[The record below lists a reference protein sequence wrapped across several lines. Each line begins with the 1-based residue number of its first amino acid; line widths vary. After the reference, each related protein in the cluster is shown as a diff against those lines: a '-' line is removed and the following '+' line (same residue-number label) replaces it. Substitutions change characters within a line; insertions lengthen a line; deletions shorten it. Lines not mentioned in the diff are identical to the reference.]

1 MRNRVIFSCI
11 VALVI
16 SLFSVNLA
24 AQVVPKSIREGGPD
38 AALRDKKNAWTV
50 GIVGGLL
57 SGTYMRF
64 VDEMASVLNDGDN
77 LRILPIVSYGAASN
91 LDDLLYLRGVDAAV
105 TQSDVFEYFRTE
117 RKTPNLER
125 RVQYIIRLPL
135 SELHI
140 LARNDVQSLEDL
152 RGKKVNFGPAGT
164 GASLTGTIVFQR
176 LGINVEQVLIDQPTA
191 LQKLQS
197 GQVDAIAR
205 VIPKPIDFFS
215 TIPANA
221 GLHLVNIP
229 FTKTFEDLYT
239 LGEFTKQG
247 YPNLLQGQDRIDTIA
262 VPAVLAV
269 FNWPK
274 NTDRYAKVS
283 RFIEYLFTRWDTL
296 QHPPYHPKWR
306 DVNFA
311 ATVPGWT
318 RFSVAEDML
327 QQIQAQQQ
335 QKQQQRTDFDT
346 FVSRQPTIYDADPNS
361 KDVQDVRYARPVLS
375 GLAAI
380 VQASIGD
387 KTREERRRRV
397 LWKRSAT
404 WQSSAQSFAPHRAKV
419 RALDG
424 CTPGAAHFL
433 LGRFS
438 SSMSRMPLHISWYSR
453 SRHCN
458 GALALGGRISIAA
471 VSLHWAMRFLAS

>member
-1 MRNRVIFSCI
+1 MRNRVILASV
-11 VALVI
+11 VALAI
-16 SLFSVNLA
+16 GLFSFNLA
-24 AQVVPKSIREGGPD
+24 AQVIPRSIQEGGTD
-38 AALRDKKNAWTV
+38 AALREKKNAWTV
-50 GIVGGLL
+50 GIAGGLL

-105 TQSDVFEYFRTE
+105 TQSDVFEYFRTQ
-117 RKTPNLER
+117 RKTPNLEH
-125 RVQYIIRLPL
+125 RVQYVIRLPI

-176 LGINVEQVLIDQPTA
+176 LGINVDQVMIDQPTA

-205 VIPKPIDFFS
+205 VIPKPIDFFGK
-215 TIPANA
+215 IPQNS

-229 FTKTFEDLYT
+229 FTKKFEDLYT
-239 LGEFTKQG
+239 LGEFTKQD

-269 FNWPK
+269 FNWQK
-274 NTDRYAKVS
+274 NTDRYNRVE
-283 RFIEYLFTRWDTL
+283 RFIEYLFSRWDTL

-306 DVNFA
+306 DVNLA

-318 RFSVAEDML
+318 RFSAAEQLL
-327 QQIQAQQQ
+327 QQMQAQQQQQMQAQQQQ
-335 QKQQQRTDFDT
+335 QKQQQRAAFET
-346 FVSRQPTIYDADPNS
+346 FLSNQPKMPVSDADREDLFR
-361 KDVQDVRYARPVLS
+361 KFLQW
-375 GLAAI
+375 
-380 VQASIGD
+380 QAQ
-387 KTREERRRRV
+387 E
-397 LWKRSAT
+397 
-404 WQSSAQSFAPHRAKV
+404 QHR
-419 RALDG
+419 
-424 CTPGAAHFL
+424 
-433 LGRFS
+433 
-438 SSMSRMPLHISWYSR
+438 
-453 SRHCN
+453 
-458 GALALGGRISIAA
+458 
-471 VSLHWAMRFLAS
+471 

>member
-1 MRNRVIFSCI
+1 MRNRVILASV
-11 VALVI
+11 VALAI
-16 SLFSVNLA
+16 GLFSFNLA
-24 AQVVPKSIREGGPD
+24 AQVIPRSIQEGGTD
-38 AALRDKKNAWTV
+38 AALREKKNAWTV
-50 GIVGGLL
+50 GIAGGLL

-105 TQSDVFEYFRTE
+105 TQSDVFEYFRTQ
-117 RKTPNLER
+117 RKTPNLEH
-125 RVQYIIRLPL
+125 RVQYVIRLPI

-176 LGINVEQVLIDQPTA
+176 LGINVDQVLIDQPTA
-191 LQKLQS
+191 LQKLQA

-205 VIPKPIDFFS
+205 VIPKPIDFFGK
-215 TIPANA
+215 IPANS

-239 LGEFTKQG
+239 LGEFTKQD

-269 FNWPK
+269 FNWQK
-274 NTDRYAKVS
+274 NTDRYNRVE
-283 RFIEYLFTRWDTL
+283 RFIEYLFSRWDTL

-306 DVNFA
+306 DVNLA

-318 RFSVAEDML
+318 RFSAAEQLL
-327 QQIQAQQQ
+327 QQMQAQQQ
-335 QKQQQRTDFDT
+335 QKQQQRAAFET
-346 FVSRQPTIYDADPNS
+346 FLGNQPKMPASDADREDLFR
-361 KDVQDVRYARPVLS
+361 KFLQW
-375 GLAAI
+375 
-380 VQASIGD
+380 QAQ
-387 KTREERRRRV
+387 E
-397 LWKRSAT
+397 
-404 WQSSAQSFAPHRAKV
+404 QHR
-419 RALDG
+419 
-424 CTPGAAHFL
+424 
-433 LGRFS
+433 
-438 SSMSRMPLHISWYSR
+438 
-453 SRHCN
+453 
-458 GALALGGRISIAA
+458 
-471 VSLHWAMRFLAS
+471 

>member
-1 MRNRVIFSCI
+1 MRNRVIFCCI
-11 VALVI
+11 AALVV

-24 AQVVPKSIREGGPD
+24 AQVVPKSIREGGPE

-57 SGTYMRF
+57 SGSYMRL

-125 RVQYIIRLPL
+125 RVQYIIRLPI

-140 LARNDVQSLEDL
+140 LARNEVQSLEDL

-215 TIPANA
+215 
-221 GLHLVNIP
+221 
-229 FTKTFEDLYT
+229 
-239 LGEFTKQG
+239 
-247 YPNLLQGQDRIDTIA
+247 
-262 VPAVLAV
+262 
-269 FNWPK
+269 
-274 NTDRYAKVS
+274 
-283 RFIEYLFTRWDTL
+283 
-296 QHPPYHPKWR
+296 
-306 DVNFA
+306 
-311 ATVPGWT
+311 
-318 RFSVAEDML
+318 
-327 QQIQAQQQ
+327 
-335 QKQQQRTDFDT
+335 
-346 FVSRQPTIYDADPNS
+346 
-361 KDVQDVRYARPVLS
+361 KDS
-375 GLAAI
+375 G
-380 VQASIGD
+380 
-387 KTREERRRRV
+387 
-397 LWKRSAT
+397 
-404 WQSSAQSFAPHRAKV
+404 
-419 RALDG
+419 
-424 CTPGAAHFL
+424 
-433 LGRFS
+433 
-438 SSMSRMPLHISWYSR
+438 
-453 SRHCN
+453 
-458 GALALGGRISIAA
+458 
-471 VSLHWAMRFLAS
+471 

>member
-1 MRNRVIFSCI
+1 MAPRGPQSAGLGQYMRNRVILAGV
-11 VALVI
+11 VALVVG
-16 SLFSVNLA
+16 LFSFNLA
-24 AQVVPKSIREGGPD
+24 AQVIPRSIQEGGPD
-38 AALRDKKNAWTV
+38 SALRDKKNAWTV

-105 TQSDVFEYFRTE
+105 TQSDVFEYFRKE

-125 RVQYIIRLPL
+125 RVQYVIRLPI

-176 LGINVEQVLIDQPTA
+176 LGINVEQVNIDQPTA

-205 VIPKPIDFFS
+205 VIPKPIDFFAK
-215 TIPANA
+215 IPQNS

-239 LGEFTKQG
+239 LGEFTKQE

-269 FNWPK
+269 FNWPR
-274 NTDRYAKVS
+274 NTDRYNRVE
-283 RFIEYLFTRWDTL
+283 RFIEYLFSRWDTL

-306 DVNFA
+306 DVNLA

-318 RFSVAEDML
+318 RFSVAEQLL
-327 QQIQAQQQ
+327 QQMAMQQQ
-335 QKQQQRTDFDT
+335 QTQQQRASFET
-346 FVSRQPTIYDADPNS
+346 FLSNQPKMPVSDADREDLFR
-361 KDVQDVRYARPVLS
+361 KFLQW
-375 GLAAI
+375 
-380 VQASIGD
+380 QANGQ
-387 KTREERRRRV
+387 RR
-397 LWKRSAT
+397 
-404 WQSSAQSFAPHRAKV
+404 
-419 RALDG
+419 
-424 CTPGAAHFL
+424 
-433 LGRFS
+433 
-438 SSMSRMPLHISWYSR
+438 
-453 SRHCN
+453 
-458 GALALGGRISIAA
+458 
-471 VSLHWAMRFLAS
+471 

>member
-1 MRNRVIFSCI
+1 VQVWGVKMRNRVVFAC
-11 VALVI
+11 VMALAI
-16 SLFSVNLA
+16 GSFSVNLA
-24 AQVVPKSIREGGPD
+24 AQVVPKSIREGGTD
-38 AALRDKKNAWTV
+38 AALRERKNAWTV
-50 GIVGGLL
+50 GIAGGLL

-105 TQSDVFEYFRTE
+105 TQSDVFEYFRTQ

-125 RVQYIIRLPL
+125 RVQYIIRLPIA
-135 SELHI
+135 ELHI

-205 VIPKPIDFFS
+205 VIPKPIDFFGK
-215 TIPANA
+215 IPQSS

-239 LGEFTKQG
+239 LGEFNKQD

-274 NTDRYAKVS
+274 NTDRYAKVD
-283 RFIEYLFTRWDTL
+283 RFIQYLFSRWDAL

-306 DVNFA
+306 DVNLA

-318 RFSVAEDML
+318 RFSAADEQL

-335 QKQQQRTDFDT
+335 QKQQQRADFDT
-346 FVSRQPTIYDADPNS
+346 FLSHQPRMPANDAD
-361 KDVQDVRYARPVLS
+361 
-375 GLAAI
+375 
-380 VQASIGD
+380 
-387 KTREERRRRV
+387 REELFR
-397 LWKRSAT
+397 KFIQ
-404 WQSSAQSFAPHRAKV
+404 WQAQAQAR
-419 RALDG
+419 D
-424 CTPGAAHFL
+424 
-433 LGRFS
+433 
-438 SSMSRMPLHISWYSR
+438 
-453 SRHCN
+453 RH
-458 GALALGGRISIAA
+458 
-471 VSLHWAMRFLAS
+471 

>member
-1 MRNRVIFSCI
+1 MMRGRFI
-11 VALVI
+11 VAALI
-16 SLFSVNLA
+16 ASIIGLFSFDLA
-24 AQVVPKSIREGGPD
+24 AQVVPKSVATGGSDVVLRE
-38 AALRDKKNAWTV
+38 KKNASTV

-105 TQSDVFEYFRTE
+105 TQSDVFEYFKTQ

-125 RVQYIIRLPL
+125 RVQYVIRLPI

-176 LGINVEQVLIDQPTA
+176 LGINVEQVMIDQPTA
-191 LQKLQS
+191 LQKLQA

-215 TIPANA
+215 KIPQSS

-229 FTKTFEDLYT
+229 FTKKFEDLYT
-239 LGEFTKQG
+239 LGEFTKQE
-247 YPNLLQGQDRIDTIA
+247 YPNLVQGQDRIDTIA

-269 FNWPK
+269 FNWAK

-283 RFIEYLFTRWDTL
+283 RFIEYLFNRWDTL

-306 DVNFA
+306 DVNLA

-318 RFSVAEDML
+318 RFSGAEQLL
-327 QQIQAQQQ
+327 QQMQTEQQ
-335 QKQQQRTDFDT
+335 QKQQQRAAFET
-346 FVSRQPTIYDADPNS
+346 FLSNQPRMPASDADREDLFR
-361 KDVQDVRYARPVLS
+361 KFLQWQAR
-375 GLAAI
+375 
-380 VQASIGD
+380 D
-387 KTREERRRRV
+387 
-397 LWKRSAT
+397 
-404 WQSSAQSFAPHRAKV
+404 
-419 RALDG
+419 
-424 CTPGAAHFL
+424 
-433 LGRFS
+433 
-438 SSMSRMPLHISWYSR
+438 
-453 SRHCN
+453 RH
-458 GALALGGRISIAA
+458 
-471 VSLHWAMRFLAS
+471 

>member
-1 MRNRVIFSCI
+1 MRNRVVFAG
-11 VALVI
+11 VLALVLG
-16 SLFSVNLA
+16 LFSFNLA
-24 AQVVPKSIREGGPD
+24 AQVIPRSIQEGGTD
-38 AALRDKKNAWTV
+38 AALREKKNAWTV

-105 TQSDVFEYFRTE
+105 TQSDVFEYFRTQ

-125 RVQYIIRLPL
+125 RVQYVIRLPI

-140 LARNDVQSLEDL
+140 LARNDVHSLEDL

-176 LGINVEQVLIDQPTA
+176 LGINVDQVMIDQPTA

-205 VIPKPIDFFS
+205 VIPKPIDFFGK
-215 TIPANA
+215 IPASS

-239 LGEFTKQG
+239 LGEFTKQD

-269 FNWPK
+269 FNWQR
-274 NTDRYAKVS
+274 NTDRYNRVE
-283 RFIEYLFTRWDTL
+283 RFIQYLFSRWDNL

-306 DVNFA
+306 DVNLA

-318 RFSVAEDML
+318 RFAVADQLL
-327 QQIQAQQQ
+327 QQMQVEQQ
-335 QKQQQRTDFDT
+335 QKQQQRAAFET
-346 FVSRQPTIYDADPNS
+346 FLSNQPKMPVSDADREDLFR
-361 KDVQDVRYARPVLS
+361 KFLQWQAR
-375 GLAAI
+375 
-380 VQASIGD
+380 D
-387 KTREERRRRV
+387 
-397 LWKRSAT
+397 
-404 WQSSAQSFAPHRAKV
+404 HR
-419 RALDG
+419 
-424 CTPGAAHFL
+424 
-433 LGRFS
+433 
-438 SSMSRMPLHISWYSR
+438 
-453 SRHCN
+453 
-458 GALALGGRISIAA
+458 
-471 VSLHWAMRFLAS
+471 

>member
-1 MRNRVIFSCI
+1 MRNRVILASV
-11 VALVI
+11 VALAI
-16 SLFSVNLA
+16 GLFSFNLA
-24 AQVVPKSIREGGPD
+24 AQVIPRSIQEGGTD
-38 AALRDKKNAWTV
+38 AALREKKNAWTV
-50 GIVGGLL
+50 GIAGGLL

-105 TQSDVFEYFRTE
+105 TQSDVFEYFRTQ
-117 RKTPNLER
+117 RKTLNLEH
-125 RVQYIIRLPL
+125 RVQYVIRLPI

-176 LGINVEQVLIDQPTA
+176 LGINVDQVMIDQPTA

-205 VIPKPIDFFS
+205 VIPKPIDFFGK
-215 TIPANA
+215 IPQNS

-229 FTKTFEDLYT
+229 FTKKFEDLYT
-239 LGEFTKQG
+239 LGEFTKQD

-274 NTDRYAKVS
+274 NTDRYNRVE
-283 RFIEYLFTRWDTL
+283 RFIEYLFSRWDTL

-306 DVNFA
+306 DVNLA

-318 RFSVAEDML
+318 RFSAAEQLL
-327 QQIQAQQQ
+327 QQMQAQQQQQMQAQQQ
-335 QKQQQRTDFDT
+335 QKQQQRAAFET
-346 FVSRQPTIYDADPNS
+346 FLSNQPKMPVSDADREDLFR
-361 KDVQDVRYARPVLS
+361 KFLQW
-375 GLAAI
+375 
-380 VQASIGD
+380 QAQ
-387 KTREERRRRV
+387 E
-397 LWKRSAT
+397 
-404 WQSSAQSFAPHRAKV
+404 QHR
-419 RALDG
+419 
-424 CTPGAAHFL
+424 
-433 LGRFS
+433 
-438 SSMSRMPLHISWYSR
+438 
-453 SRHCN
+453 
-458 GALALGGRISIAA
+458 
-471 VSLHWAMRFLAS
+471 

>member
-1 MRNRVIFSCI
+1 MRNRVVFAC
-11 VALVI
+11 VMALAI
-16 SLFSVNLA
+16 GLFSVNLA
-24 AQVVPKSIREGGPD
+24 AQVIPKSIREGGTD
-38 AALRDKKNAWTV
+38 AALRERKNAWTV
-50 GIVGGLL
+50 GIAGGLL

-105 TQSDVFEYFRTE
+105 TQSDVFEYFRTQ

-125 RVQYIIRLPL
+125 RVQYIIRLPIA
-135 SELHI
+135 ELHI

-205 VIPKPIDFFS
+205 VIPKPIDFFGK
-215 TIPANA
+215 IPQNS

-239 LGEFTKQG
+239 LGEFNKQD

-274 NTDRYAKVS
+274 NTDRYAKVD
-283 RFIEYLFTRWDTL
+283 RFIQYLFSRWDAL

-306 DVNFA
+306 DVNLA

-318 RFSVAEDML
+318 RFSVADDLL
-327 QQIQAQQQ
+327 QQMQAQQQ
-335 QKQQQRTDFDT
+335 QKQQQRADFDT
-346 FVSRQPTIYDADPNS
+346 FLSHQPKMPANDAD
-361 KDVQDVRYARPVLS
+361 
-375 GLAAI
+375 
-380 VQASIGD
+380 
-387 KTREERRRRV
+387 REELFRKFIQWQAQAQARERR
-397 LWKRSAT
+397 
-404 WQSSAQSFAPHRAKV
+404 
-419 RALDG
+419 
-424 CTPGAAHFL
+424 
-433 LGRFS
+433 
-438 SSMSRMPLHISWYSR
+438 
-453 SRHCN
+453 
-458 GALALGGRISIAA
+458 
-471 VSLHWAMRFLAS
+471 

>member
-1 MRNRVIFSCI
+1 MRSRVIFCCI

-24 AQVVPKSIREGGPD
+24 AQVIPKSIQEGASDADLRE
-38 AALRDKKNAWTV
+38 RKNAWTV

-64 VDEMASVLNDGDN
+64 VDEMASALNDGDN
-77 LRILPIVSYGAASN
+77 LRILPVVSYGAASN
-91 LDDLLYLRGVDAAV
+91 LDDLLYLRGIDAAV
-105 TQSDVFEYFRTE
+105 TQSDVFEYFRTQ
-117 RKTPNLER
+117 RKTPNLDR
-125 RVQYIIRLPL
+125 RIQYITRLPIA
-135 SELHI
+135 ELHI
-140 LARNDVQSLEDL
+140 LARNEVQSLEDL

-191 LQKLQS
+191 LEKLQS

-215 TIPANA
+215 KIPASS

-239 LGEFTKQG
+239 LGEFTKQD
-247 YPNLLQGQDRIDTIA
+247 YPNLLQGQDRIDTIS

-274 NTDRYAKVS
+274 NSDRYAKVS

-306 DVNFA
+306 DVNLA

-335 QKQQQRTDFDT
+335 QKLQQRADFDT
-346 FVSRQPTIYDADPNS
+346 FVSRQPTMPVSDADREELFR
-361 KDVQDVRYARPVLS
+361 KFLQW
-375 GLAAI
+375 
-380 VQASIGD
+380 Q
-387 KTREERRRRV
+387 TRE
-397 LWKRSAT
+397 
-404 WQSSAQSFAPHRAKV
+404 H
-419 RALDG
+419 
-424 CTPGAAHFL
+424 H
-433 LGRFS
+433 
-438 SSMSRMPLHISWYSR
+438 
-453 SRHCN
+453 
-458 GALALGGRISIAA
+458 
-471 VSLHWAMRFLAS
+471 

>member
-1 MRNRVIFSCI
+1 MRNRVVFAS
-11 VALVI
+11 VMALAI
-16 SLFSVNLA
+16 GLFSVDLA
-24 AQVVPKSIREGGPD
+24 AQVVPKSIREGGTD
-38 AALRDKKNAWTV
+38 AALRDRKNAWTV
-50 GIVGGLL
+50 GIAGGLL

-77 LRILPIVSYGAASN
+77 LRILPMVSYGAASN

-105 TQSDVFEYFRTE
+105 TQSDVFEYFRTQ

-125 RVQYIIRLPL
+125 RVQYIIRLPIA
-135 SELHI
+135 ELHI

-205 VIPKPIDFFS
+205 VIPKPIDFFGK
-215 TIPANA
+215 IPQSA

-239 LGEFTKQG
+239 LGEFNKQD

-274 NTDRYAKVS
+274 NTDRYAKVD
-283 RFIEYLFTRWDTL
+283 RFIQYLFSRWDSL

-306 DVNFA
+306 DVNLA

-318 RFSVAEDML
+318 RFSAADDQL

-335 QKQQQRTDFDT
+335 QKQQQRADFDT
-346 FVSRQPTIYDADPNS
+346 FLSHQPRMPASDAD
-361 KDVQDVRYARPVLS
+361 
-375 GLAAI
+375 
-380 VQASIGD
+380 
-387 KTREERRRRV
+387 REELFR
-397 LWKRSAT
+397 KFIQ
-404 WQSSAQSFAPHRAKV
+404 WQAQAQARE
-419 RALDG
+419 
-424 CTPGAAHFL
+424 
-433 LGRFS
+433 
-438 SSMSRMPLHISWYSR
+438 
-453 SRHCN
+453 RH
-458 GALALGGRISIAA
+458 
-471 VSLHWAMRFLAS
+471 